1 LRKEEDM
8 HTEVEFAVEA
18 KTAAGKG
25 NSRKLRAGG
34 KTPGVVYGPAMQPV
48 MVTFREQD
56 LVKALSTSA
65 ERNVFLRLKCG
76 DERVNGVRAIVK
88 DLQVHPLKR
97 VFVHADFYKLD
108 PNRPIHATVRIHLT
122 GTAAGVKLGGILQV
136 ARREIRVVCL
146 PDHLPEA
153 IEVDVTNLMPGHSI
167 HVGDLKVP
175 DEVKVLSGPKLAVC
189 AVIAPSGAAEAEGEA
204 EGEETEAAA
213 AEE

>member
-1 LRKEEDM
+1 M

-18 KTAAGKG
+18 KPAAGKG
-25 NSRKLRAGG
+25 VARKLRAAG
-34 KTPGVVYGPAMQPV
+34 KTPGVFYGSTLEPV

-56 LVKALSTSA
+56 LVKALSTPA
-65 ERNVFLRLKCG
+65 QRNVFLRVKSS
-76 DERVNGVRAIVK
+76 DERINGIRAIVK

-108 PNRPIHATVRIHLT
+108 ADREIHATVPIHIV

-146 PDHLPEA
+146 PDALPES
-153 IEVDVTNLMPGHSI
+153 IQVDVTNLMPGHSI
-167 HVGDLKVP
+167 HVGDLAVP
-175 DEVKVLSGPKLAVC
+175 EAVKVLTGPKLAVC
-189 AVIAPSGAAEAEGEA
+189 AVITPSSGEEAAAEGEA
-204 EGEETEAAA
+204 EAGEEAA